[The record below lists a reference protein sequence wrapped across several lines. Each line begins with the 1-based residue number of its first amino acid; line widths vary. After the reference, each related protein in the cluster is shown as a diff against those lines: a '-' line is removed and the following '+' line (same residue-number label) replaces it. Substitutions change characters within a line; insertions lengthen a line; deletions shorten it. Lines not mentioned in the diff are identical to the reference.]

1 MDSSR
6 NRMTN
11 VKGAAFHK
19 QAKDNL
25 QSILDNFMAI
35 INLIKVDD
43 AQQNQIKDPLPRLL
57 TNVAEDFEMRVRAYN
72 MVNNR
77 FDLNNLIICLGSCF

>member
-1 MDSSR
+1 MSR
-6 NRMTN
+6 NPATN

-35 INLIKVDD
+35 INLIRVEDTQ
-43 AQQNQIKDPLPRLL
+43 ASQLKDQLPRIL
-57 TNVAEDFEMRVRAYN
+57 TNTTDDFEMRVRAYN
-72 MVNNR
+72 MVRNYK
-77 FDLNNLIICLGSCF
+77 I